1 MSEICWDLPE
11 PHSIDL
17 EVAADDIDEYGH
29 TNNSVYL
36 RWLDAIAWAHADAVG
51 AGREA
56 HLAERRGMANR
67 RTELQFVAPCFE
79 GDRVRVGNWL
89 VYCDGRLRATRRF
102 QIVRVNDAA
111 TLLRAVTHYVCIDI
125 DSGRPKRMPASYR
138 ANYVVEPAVERALAE
153 ESWPFALTREG
164 RE

>member
-1 MSEICWDLPE
+1 MSVIQWDLPDE
-11 PHSIDL
+11 YSIDL
-17 EVAADDIDEYGH
+17 EVCADDIDEYGH

-51 AGREA
+51 AGRDA
-56 HLAERRGMANR
+56 HLSERRGMANR

-79 GDRVRVGNWL
+79 GDRVRVGNWI

-102 QIVRVNDAA
+102 QIVRVDDGA

-125 DSGRPKRMPASYR
+125 DSGRPKRMPDSYSS
-138 ANYVVEPAVERALAE
+138 NYVMLPTVESALAE
-153 ESWPFALTREG
+153 RKWPFALSREG
-164 RE
+164 RG